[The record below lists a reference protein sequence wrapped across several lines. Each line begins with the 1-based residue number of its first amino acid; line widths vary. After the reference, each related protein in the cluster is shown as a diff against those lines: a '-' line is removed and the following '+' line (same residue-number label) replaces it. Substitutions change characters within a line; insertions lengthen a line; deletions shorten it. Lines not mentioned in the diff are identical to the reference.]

1 MNVFTVEAGKDK
13 DGKEYDERSKVQL
26 MGQLALQNGDA
37 KLDLMDLTVDDI
49 SAWSSFIGRD
59 VSIDVG
65 AFAPSKGNIVY
76 FVRKGAKPKLLV
88 SDWRRQRRQ
97 EAEDGLSEQVI
108 FWDKKNRHLGGFF
121 VVYITLHFRN
131 IYRFWDEKK
140 ARFLGGFPCIYT

>member
-49 SAWSSFIGRD
+49 SVWSSFIGKD

-76 FVRKGAKPKLLV
+76 FVRKGAKPQLLV

-108 FWDKKNRHLGGFF
+108 FFGIKKNRHLGGFLLF
-121 VVYITLHFRN
+121 T
-131 IYRFWDEKK
+131 
-140 ARFLGGFPCIYT
+140 

>member
-49 SAWSSFIGRD
+49 SVWSSFIGKD

-76 FVRKGAKPKLLV
+76 FVRKGAKPQLLV
-88 SDWRRQRRQ
+88 SEWRTSSQ
-97 EAEDGLSEQVI
+97 DGLSEQVI
-108 FWDKKNRHLGGFF
+108 FWDKKNRHLGGFLLF
-121 VVYITLHFRN
+121 T
-131 IYRFWDEKK
+131 
-140 ARFLGGFPCIYT
+140 